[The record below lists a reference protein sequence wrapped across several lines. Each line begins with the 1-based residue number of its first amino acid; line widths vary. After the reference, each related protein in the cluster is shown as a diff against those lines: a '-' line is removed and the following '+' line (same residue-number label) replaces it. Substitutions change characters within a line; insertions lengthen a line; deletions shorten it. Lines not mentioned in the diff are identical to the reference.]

1 MKKIFTYY
9 PKTSLIVALLVFSL
23 GSLSAQQL
31 PQFTQFMY
39 NNLVIN
45 PAYAG
50 ADEALSLTL
59 LHRSQ
64 WTGVDNAPTTQ
75 SFSAHSL
82 IKKKQIGLGL
92 TVIRDEIGVH
102 KNTNIL
108 TNYAYHIK
116 LAQSTFLSM
125 GLQVGLT
132 NLKSDYASLA
142 NPSQTVPQDP
152 KLVNSINETMI
163 DFGAGL
169 YLRSPRFNLSLSS
182 PGLVSRTI
190 SVNDSVSVKFKK
202 ANFLGIARYT
212 FSISENFDLEPGFM
226 LKYFN
231 NLPVSYDI
239 NLNLTYRKV
248 VTVGVSYRK
257 SESIDLL
264 LMFQLTPQLKFGYA
278 YDHPVNYAARLSGA
292 SHELM
297 LNYLFR
303 DFKKRAASPR

>member
-1 MKKIFTYY
+1 V
-9 PKTSLIVALLVFSL
+9 LIVISVSIAA
-23 GSLSAQQL
+23 AQQL

-64 WTGVDNAPTTQ
+64 WTGVDNAPSTQ

-92 TVIRDEIGVH
+92 TLIRDEIGVH

-108 TNYAYHIK
+108 TNYAYHINV
-116 LAQSTFLSM
+116 SETTFLSF

-142 NPSQTVPQDP
+142 SSSQANTPQDP

-169 YLRSPRFNLSLSS
+169 YIRSPRFHLGLSS
-182 PGLVSRTI
+182 PGLLSRTI
-190 SVNDSVSVKFKK
+190 TVNDTVSVNFKK
-202 ANFLGIARYT
+202 ANFLGIARYR
-212 FSISENFDLEPGFM
+212 FRLSQSFDVEPGFM
-226 LKYFN
+226 VKYFTT
-231 NLPVSYDI
+231 LPLSYDV
-239 NLNLTYRKV
+239 NLNFIFKKV
-248 VTVGVSYRK
+248 LTVGVSYRK
-257 SESIDLL
+257 SESIDVILK
-264 LMFQLTPQLKFGYA
+264 FQLTPQLQFGYA
-278 YDHPVNYAARLSGA
+278 YDYPLNYVARLSSA

>member
-1 MKKIFTYY
+1 MKRAHTYY
-9 PKTSLIVALLVFSL
+9 LTTSLIAIFSLLVA
-23 GSLSAQQL
+23 GATKAQQL

-64 WTGVDNAPTTQ
+64 WTGVDKAPSTQ

-82 IKKKQIGLGL
+82 IRKKQIGLGL

-102 KNTNIL
+102 KNTNIM
-108 TNYAYHIK
+108 TNYAYHINVAEK
-116 LAQSTFLSM
+116 TFLSM

-142 NPSQTVPQDP
+142 SAPVDP

-169 YLRSPRFNLSLSS
+169 YLRSPRFDLSLSS
-182 PGLVSRTI
+182 PGLLSRTV
-190 SVNDSVSVKFKK
+190 SVSDSVSVNFKR
-202 ANFLGIARYT
+202 ANVMGFARYR
-212 FSISENFDLEPGFM
+212 FSLSDNFDMEPGIM
-226 LKYFN
+226 IKYFTT
-231 NLPVSYDI
+231 LPFSYDL
-239 NLNLTYRKV
+239 NLNFIYRSVLT
-248 VTVGVSYRK
+248 TGVSYRK
-257 SESIDLL
+257 DESIDLIL
-264 LMFQLTPQLKFGYA
+264 RFQISPQLQFGYA
-278 YDHPVNYAARLSGA
+278 YDYPISYAARLSSA

-297 LNYLFR
+297 LNYIFR

>member
-1 MKKIFTYY
+1 MKRATPYY
-9 PKTSLIVALLVFSL
+9 LRPFLTALLL
-23 GSLSAQQL
+23 GITLSVTTAQQL

-82 IKKKQIGLGL
+82 IRKKQIGLGL
-92 TVIRDEIGVH
+92 TIVRDEIGVH

-108 TNYAYHIK
+108 TNYAYHIN
-116 LAQSTFLSM
+116 LAERTVLSM

-132 NLKSDYASLA
+132 NIKSDYASLA
-142 NPSQTVPQDP
+142 SAPLDP

-182 PGLVSRTI
+182 PGLLSRTVT
-190 SVNDSVSVKFKK
+190 VNDSVSVNLKK
-202 ANFLGIARYT
+202 ANFLGIGRYRFT
-212 FSISENFDLEPGFM
+212 LSDQFDMEPGIM
-226 LKYFN
+226 IKYYAT
-231 NLPVSYDI
+231 LPFSYDV
-239 NLNLTYRKV
+239 NLNFIYRKV
-248 VTVGVSYRK
+248 LTTGVSYRRN
-257 SESIDLL
+257 ESLDLIL
-264 LMFQLTPQLKFGYA
+264 KFQLTPQLQFGYA
-278 YDHPVNYAARLSGA
+278 YDHPINYAARLSSA

>member
-1 MKKIFTYY
+1 MKRTTPYY
-9 PKTSLIVALLVFSL
+9 IKLFLIATLLIVGVSVTR
-23 GSLSAQQL
+23 AQQL

-64 WTGVDNAPTTQ
+64 WTGVDQAPTTQ

-82 IKKKQIGLGL
+82 IRKKQIGLGL

-108 TNYAYHIK
+108 TNYAYHLNVAEK
-116 LAQSTFLSM
+116 TFLSF

-142 NPSQTVPQDP
+142 SAPVDP

-169 YLRSPRFNLSLSS
+169 YLRGPRYNLSLSS
-182 PGLVSRTI
+182 PGLLSRTVT
-190 SVNDSVSVKFKK
+190 VNDSVSVNFKR
-202 ANFLGIARYT
+202 ANFLGIARYR
-212 FSISENFDLEPGFM
+212 FSLSENFDMEPGIM
-226 LKYFN
+226 IKYFST
-231 NLPVSYDI
+231 LPFSYDL
-239 NLNLTYRKV
+239 NLNFIYRSVLT
-248 VTVGVSYRK
+248 TGVSYRK
-257 SESIDLL
+257 DESIDLIL
-264 LMFQLTPQLKFGYA
+264 RFQISPQLQFGYA
-278 YDHPVNYAARLSGA
+278 YDYPISNAARLSSA

-297 LNYLFR
+297 LNYIFR
-303 DFKKRAASPR
+303 DFKKSAASPR

>member
-1 MKKIFTYY
+1 MKRSNTYY
-9 PKTSLIVALLVFSL
+9 HSTVSIAIFLLLVTT
-23 GSLSAQQL
+23 GTKAQQL

-50 ADEALSLTL
+50 ADGALSLTL

-64 WTGVDNAPTTQ
+64 WTGVDQAPSTQ

-82 IKKKQIGLGL
+82 IRKKQIGLGL

-108 TNYAYHIK
+108 TNYAYHLNVAEK
-116 LAQSTFLSM
+116 TFLSF

-142 NPSQTVPQDP
+142 SAPVDP

-182 PGLVSRTI
+182 PGLLSRTVT
-190 SVNDSVSVKFKK
+190 VNDSVSVNFKK
-202 ANFLGIARYT
+202 ANFMGFARYR
-212 FSISENFDLEPGFM
+212 FALSDDFDMEPGIM
-226 LKYFN
+226 IKYFTT
-231 NLPVSYDI
+231 LPFSYDL
-239 NLNLTYRKV
+239 NLNFIYRKV
-248 VTVGVSYRK
+248 LTAGVSYRK
-257 SESIDLL
+257 EESIDLIL
-264 LMFQLTPQLKFGYA
+264 RFQITSQLQFGYA
-278 YDHPVNYAARLSGA
+278 YDYPVNYAARLSSA

-297 LNYLFR
+297 LNYIFR
-303 DFKKRAASPR
+303 DFKKSAASPR

>member
-1 MKKIFTYY
+1 MRRADTCFLKLLLTA
-9 PKTSLIVALLVFSL
+9 VLLVIAMGASM
-23 GSLSAQQL
+23 AQQL

-64 WTGVDNAPTTQ
+64 WTGVDNAPSTQ

-82 IKKKQIGLGL
+82 IRKKQIGLGL
-92 TVIRDEIGVH
+92 TIVRDEIGVH

-108 TNYAYHIK
+108 TNYAYHINV
-116 LAQSTFLSM
+116 AERTFLSF

-142 NPSQTVPQDP
+142 SAPLDP

-182 PGLVSRTI
+182 PGLLSRTV
-190 SVNDSVSVKFKK
+190 SVNDSVSVNFKR
-202 ANFLGIARYT
+202 ANFMGYGRYRFT
-212 FSISENFDLEPGFM
+212 LSEQIDMEPGIM
-226 LKYFN
+226 IKYFTT
-231 NLPVSYDI
+231 LPFSYDV
-239 NLNLTYRKV
+239 NLNFIYRKV
-248 VTVGVSYRK
+248 LTTGVSYRRN
-257 SESIDLL
+257 ESIDLIL
-264 LMFQLTPQLKFGYA
+264 KFQLTPQLQFGYA
-278 YDHPVNYAARLSGA
+278 YDYPINYAARLSSA

-303 DFKKRAASPR
+303 AFKKRAASPR

>member
-1 MKKIFTYY
+1 MRRANPYY
-9 PKTSLIVALLVFSL
+9 LRPLLTALLL
-23 GSLSAQQL
+23 GILVSATTAQQL

-64 WTGVDNAPTTQ
+64 WTGLDKAPSTQ

-82 IKKKQIGLGL
+82 IRKKQIGLGL
-92 TVIRDEIGVH
+92 TIVRDEIGVH

-108 TNYAYHIK
+108 TNYAYHINV
-116 LAQSTFLSM
+116 AERTVLSM

-132 NLKSDYASLA
+132 NIKSDYASLA
-142 NPSQTVPQDP
+142 SAPLDP

-182 PGLVSRTI
+182 PGLLSRTI
-190 SVNDSVSVKFKK
+190 TINDTVSVNFKK
-202 ANFLGIARYT
+202 ANFLGFARYR
-212 FSISENFDLEPGFM
+212 FILSDNLDMEPGFM
-226 LKYFN
+226 IKYF
-231 NLPVSYDI
+231 
-239 NLNLTYRKV
+239 T
-248 VTVGVSYRK
+248 T
-257 SESIDLL
+257 
-264 LMFQLTPQLKFGYA
+264 
-278 YDHPVNYAARLSGA
+278 
-292 SHELM
+292 
-297 LNYLFR
+297 
-303 DFKKRAASPR
+303 

>member
-1 MKKIFTYY
+1 MKRLYTSYYINTWLTLTMAIFV
-9 PKTSLIVALLVFSL
+9 SVAT
-23 GSLSAQQL
+23 AQQL

-82 IKKKQIGLGL
+82 IKRKKIGLGL

-102 KNTNIL
+102 KNTNIT
-108 TNYAYHIK
+108 TNYAYHIPVAEK
-116 LAQSTFLSM
+116 TFLSL

-142 NPSQTVPQDP
+142 SAPLDP
-152 KLVNSINETMI
+152 KLANSINETVI

-169 YLRSPRFNLSLSS
+169 YLRSPRFNLSLAS
-182 PGLVSRTI
+182 PQLMSNTVT
-190 SVNDSVSVKFKK
+190 VNDSVSVNFKK
-202 ANFLGIARYT
+202 ANFLGFARYR
-212 FSISENFDLEPGFM
+212 FSLSSGIDMEPGFM
-226 LKYFN
+226 LKYFTT
-231 NLPVSYDI
+231 LPLSYDV
-239 NLNLTYRKV
+239 NLNFIFRKV
-248 VTVGVSYRK
+248 LTAGVSYRK
-257 SESIDLL
+257 SESVDFIMKL
-264 LMFQLTPQLKFGYA
+264 QLTPQLQFGYA
-278 YDHPVNYAARLSGA
+278 YDYPVNYAARLSSA

>member
-1 MKKIFTYY
+1 MRGSCTYY
-9 PKTSLIVALLVFSL
+9 LKTSLIVSLLIISFSL
-23 GSLSAQQL
+23 VSAQQL

-82 IKKKQIGLGL
+82 IKKKQIGLGI
-92 TVIRDEIGVH
+92 TIIRDEIGVH

-108 TNYAYHIK
+108 TNYAYHIN
-116 LAQSTFLSM
+116 LAEKTFLSF

-142 NPSQTVPQDP
+142 SAPLDP
-152 KLVNSINETMI
+152 KLVNSINETML

-182 PGLVSRTI
+182 PGLLSRTI
-190 SVNDSVSVKFKK
+190 TINDTVSVNFKK
-202 ANFLGIARYT
+202 ANFLGFARYR
-212 FSISENFDLEPGFM
+212 FILSDNLDMEPGFM
-226 LKYFN
+226 VKYFTT
-231 NLPVSYDI
+231 LPLSYDI
-239 NLNLTYRKV
+239 NLNFIFRRVLTA
-248 VTVGVSYRK
+248 GVSYRK
-257 SESIDLL
+257 SESIDII
-264 LMFQLTPQLKFGYA
+264 MKFQLTPQLQLGYA
-278 YDHPVNYAARLSGA
+278 YDYPVNYAARLSSA

>member
-1 MKKIFTYY
+1 MRRFYRYNLKSSLFTGL
-9 PKTSLIVALLVFSL
+9 LILSVTLV
-23 GSLSAQQL
+23 SAQQL

-64 WTGVDNAPTTQ
+64 WTGVDKAPTTQ

-92 TVIRDEIGVH
+92 TIIRDEIGVH

-108 TNYAYHIK
+108 TNYAYHIN
-116 LAQSTFLSM
+116 LAEKTFLSF

-142 NPSQTVPQDP
+142 GVPLDP
-152 KLVNSINETMI
+152 KLANSINETMI

-182 PGLVSRTI
+182 PGLLSRTI
-190 SVNDSVSVKFKK
+190 TVNDTVSVNFKR
-202 ANFLGIARYT
+202 ANFMGYARYR
-212 FSISENFDLEPGFM
+212 FSLSDNVDMEPGFM
-226 LKYFN
+226 IKYFTT
-231 NLPVSYDI
+231 LPLSYDV
-239 NLNLTYRKV
+239 NLNFIFRRVLT
-248 VTVGVSYRK
+248 TGVSYRK
-257 SESIDLL
+257 SESIDVILK
-264 LMFQLTPQLKFGYA
+264 FQLTPQLQLGYA
-278 YDHPVNYAARLSGA
+278 YDYPVNYAARLSSA

>member
-1 MKKIFTYY
+1 MRRFY
-9 PKTSLIVALLVFSL
+9 PHYFKSCLVALLCVVSVTL
-23 GSLSAQQL
+23 VNAQQI

-39 NNLVIN
+39 NNLVLN

-64 WTGVDNAPTTQ
+64 WTGVDNAPSTQ

-82 IKKKQIGLGL
+82 IRKKQIGLGL

-108 TNYAYHIK
+108 TNYAYHIN
-116 LAQSTFLSM
+116 LAEKTFLSF
-125 GLQVGLT
+125 GLQVGLA
-132 NLKSDYASLA
+132 NIKSDYASLA
-142 NPSQTVPQDP
+142 SAPLDP

-169 YLRSPRFNLSLSS
+169 YLRTPRFTLSLSS
-182 PGLVSRTI
+182 PGLLSRTI
-190 SVNDSVSVKFKK
+190 TVNDTVSVNLKK
-202 ANFLGIARYT
+202 ANFMGFARYRFT
-212 FSISENFDLEPGFM
+212 LSADLDMEPGFM
-226 LKYFN
+226 LKYFTA
-231 NLPVSYDI
+231 LPVSYDV
-239 NLNLTYRKV
+239 NLNFIYRKV
-248 VTVGVSYRK
+248 LTVGASYRK
-257 SESIDLL
+257 SESIDLIL
-264 LMFQLTPQLKFGYA
+264 KFQLTPQLQFGYA
-278 YDHPVNYAARLSGA
+278 YDYPVNYAARLSSA

>member
-1 MKKIFTYY
+1 MRGSCTYY
-9 PKTSLIVALLVFSL
+9 LKTSLIVSLLIISFSL
-23 GSLSAQQL
+23 VSAQQL

-82 IKKKQIGLGL
+82 IKKKQIGLGI
-92 TVIRDEIGVH
+92 TIIRDEIGVH

-108 TNYAYHIK
+108 TNYAYHIN
-116 LAQSTFLSM
+116 LAEKTFLSF

-142 NPSQTVPQDP
+142 SAPLDP
-152 KLVNSINETMI
+152 KLVNSINETML

-182 PGLVSRTI
+182 PGLLSRTI
-190 SVNDSVSVKFKK
+190 TINDTVSVNFKK
-202 ANFLGIARYT
+202 ANFLGFARYR
-212 FSISENFDLEPGFM
+212 FILSDNLDMEPGFM
-226 LKYFN
+226 IKYFTT
-231 NLPVSYDI
+231 LPLSYDI
-239 NLNLTYRKV
+239 NLNFIFRRVLTA
-248 VTVGVSYRK
+248 GVSYRK
-257 SESIDLL
+257 SESIDII
-264 LMFQLTPQLKFGYA
+264 MKFQLTPQLQLGYA
-278 YDHPVNYAARLSGA
+278 YDYPVNYAARLSSA

>member
-1 MKKIFTYY
+1 
-9 PKTSLIVALLVFSL
+9 
-23 GSLSAQQL
+23 
-31 PQFTQFMY
+31 MY

-82 IKKKQIGLGL
+82 IKKKQIGLGI
-92 TVIRDEIGVH
+92 TIIRDEIGVH

-108 TNYAYHIK
+108 TNYAYHIN
-116 LAQSTFLSM
+116 LAEKTVLSF

-142 NPSQTVPQDP
+142 SAPLDP
-152 KLVNSINETMI
+152 KLVNSINETML

-182 PGLVSRTI
+182 PGLLSRTI
-190 SVNDSVSVKFKK
+190 TINDTVSVNFKK
-202 ANFLGIARYT
+202 ANFLGFARYR
-212 FSISENFDLEPGFM
+212 FILSDNLDMEPGFM
-226 LKYFN
+226 IKYFTT
-231 NLPVSYDI
+231 LPLSYDI
-239 NLNLTYRKV
+239 NLNFIFRRVLTA
-248 VTVGVSYRK
+248 GVSYRK
-257 SESIDLL
+257 SESIDII
-264 LMFQLTPQLKFGYA
+264 MKFQLTPQLQLGYA
-278 YDHPVNYAARLSGA
+278 YDYPVNYAARLSSA

>member
-1 MKKIFTYY
+1 MRRAKSFYLK
-9 PKTSLIVALLVFSL
+9 PLITVMLLGIAVGATL
-23 GSLSAQQL
+23 AQQL

-64 WTGVDNAPTTQ
+64 WTGVDNAPSTQ

-82 IKKKQIGLGL
+82 LRKKQIGLGL
-92 TVIRDEIGVH
+92 TIVRDEIGVH

-108 TNYAYHIK
+108 TNYAYHINV
-116 LAQSTFLSM
+116 AEGTVLSM

-142 NPSQTVPQDP
+142 SAPLDP

-182 PGLVSRTI
+182 PGLLSRTV
-190 SVNDSVSVKFKK
+190 SVSDSVSVNFKR
-202 ANFLGIARYT
+202 ANFMGYGRYRFT
-212 FSISENFDLEPGFM
+212 LSDQFDMEPGIM
-226 LKYFN
+226 IKYFT
-231 NLPVSYDI
+231 NLPFSYDV
-239 NLNLTYRKV
+239 NLNFIYRKV
-248 VTVGVSYRK
+248 LTTGVSYRRN
-257 SESIDLL
+257 ESVDLIL
-264 LMFQLTPQLKFGYA
+264 KFQLTRQLQFGYA
-278 YDHPVNYAARLSGA
+278 YDYPINYAARLSSA

>member
-1 MKKIFTYY
+1 MKRSNTYY
-9 PKTSLIVALLVFSL
+9 LITATIATTLLFVASVTK
-23 GSLSAQQL
+23 GQQL

-64 WTGVDNAPTTQ
+64 WTGVDKAPSTQ

-82 IKKKQIGLGL
+82 IRKKQIGLGL

-108 TNYAYHIK
+108 TNYAYHINVAEK
-116 LAQSTFLSM
+116 TFLSM

-132 NLKSDYASLA
+132 NIKSDYGSLA
-142 NPSQTVPQDP
+142 SAPVDP

-169 YLRSPRFNLSLSS
+169 YLRSPRFTLSLSS
-182 PGLVSRTI
+182 PGLLSRTVT
-190 SVNDSVSVKFKK
+190 VNDSVSVNFKK
-202 ANFLGIARYT
+202 ANFMGFVRYR
-212 FSISENFDLEPGFM
+212 FSLSDNFDMEPGIM
-226 LKYFN
+226 IKYFTT
-231 NLPVSYDI
+231 LPFSYDL
-239 NLNLTYRKV
+239 NLNFIYRRVLT
-248 VTVGVSYRK
+248 TGVSYRK
-257 SESIDLL
+257 DESIDLIL
-264 LMFQLTPQLKFGYA
+264 RFQLTPQLQFGYA
-278 YDHPVNYAARLSGA
+278 YDYPVNYAARLSSA

-297 LNYLFR
+297 LNYIFR

>member
-1 MKKIFTYY
+1 M
-9 PKTSLIVALLVFSL
+9 
-23 GSLSAQQL
+23 AQQL

-64 WTGVDNAPTTQ
+64 WTGVDKAPSTQ

-82 IKKKQIGLGL
+82 IRKKQIGLGL

-108 TNYAYHIK
+108 TNYAYH
-116 LAQSTFLSM
+116 LNVAERTFLSF

-142 NPSQTVPQDP
+142 SAPLDP
-152 KLVNSINETMI
+152 KLANSINETML

-169 YLRSPRFNLSLSS
+169 YLRSPRFSLGLSS
-182 PGLVSRTI
+182 PGLLSRTVT
-190 SVNDSVSVKFKK
+190 VNDSVAVNFKK
-202 ANFLGIARYT
+202 ANFMGVARYRFT
-212 FSISENFDLEPGFM
+212 LSDNIDMEPGLM
-226 LKYFN
+226 IKYFTT
-231 NLPVSYDI
+231 LPFSYDV
-239 NLNLTYRKV
+239 NLNFIYRSVLT
-248 VTVGVSYRK
+248 TGLSYRK
-257 SESIDLL
+257 DESIDLIL
-264 LMFQLTPQLKFGYA
+264 RLQITPQLQFGYA
-278 YDHPVNYAARLSGA
+278 YDYPINNAARLSSA

-297 LNYLFR
+297 LNYIFR

>member
-1 MKKIFTYY
+1 MRRAKSFYLK
-9 PKTSLIVALLVFSL
+9 PLITVMLLGIAVGATL
-23 GSLSAQQL
+23 AQQL

-64 WTGVDNAPTTQ
+64 WTGVDNAPSTQ

-92 TVIRDEIGVH
+92 TIVRDEIGVH

-108 TNYAYHIK
+108 TNYAYHINV
-116 LAQSTFLSM
+116 AEGTVLSM

-142 NPSQTVPQDP
+142 SAPLDP

-182 PGLVSRTI
+182 PGLLSRTV
-190 SVNDSVSVKFKK
+190 SVSDSVSVNFKR
-202 ANFLGIARYT
+202 ANFMGYGRYRFT
-212 FSISENFDLEPGFM
+212 LSDQFDMEPGIM
-226 LKYFN
+226 IKYFT
-231 NLPVSYDI
+231 NLPFSYDV
-239 NLNLTYRKV
+239 NLNFIYRKV
-248 VTVGVSYRK
+248 LTTGVSYRRN
-257 SESIDLL
+257 ESVDLIL
-264 LMFQLTPQLKFGYA
+264 KFQLTRQLQFGYA
-278 YDHPVNYAARLSGA
+278 YDYPINYAARLSSA